1 MSNFIRLQPSQ
12 LQPNKNI
19 VIAQGVN
26 ASRHCIKS
34 VGIIFAQQ
42 NKLIIKNK
50 RGTAKQRCLFS
61 I

>member
-34 VGIIFAQQ
+34 VGIIFA
-42 NKLIIKNK
+42 K
-50 RGTAKQRCLFS
+50 
-61 I
+61 